1 MVMNENNMFSILKK
15 LLSKDEINKLEET
28 LIIEDENGYVLYG
41 EYSIVKHAM
50 GFKVTKFHTHLE
62 ETFYTLRN
70 AVIWTSLDKCSKI
83 LEAKDVSNLD
93 KMLEGTL
100 ASAELHK
107 KLSMKT
113 KNLENKS
120 LYYAKLQEDRVKKRY
135 LLSKLD
141 QYAETVKAWQYKRY
155 KQVTK

>member
-1 MVMNENNMFSILKK
+1 MNESNMFSILKK

-41 EYSIVKHAM
+41 EYAIVKHDI
-50 GFKVTKFHTHLE
+50 GFKVTKFNTHLE

-70 AVIWTSLDKCSKI
+70 AVIWTSLDKCNKI

-100 ASAELHK
+100 ASADLHK

-135 LLSKLD
+135 LLAKLD